1 MERKLIYLD
10 NAATSF
16 PKPQEVLDQMLE
28 NYSRLG
34 VSPGRGNYDL
44 GTEAAELVFE
54 TRKKVAQFFGA
65 ADPQRVIFAAN
76 ATDALNLAIQGL
88 VNKGDHVVAT
98 RLEHNS
104 VLRPLFHL
112 QELRGI
118 EFDLVGF
125 NQEGIIEPE
134 RIERAIKPN
143 TRLVIIS
150 HASNVLGTIQP
161 VPEIAQVAGKHCI
174 PLLIDTA
181 QSAGHVPVE
190 MSKWKVDAVAFTG
203 HKALLGPTGIG
214 GLILSPGLDIKSTRF
229 GGTGI
234 ESRSLIHTQTF
245 PHRLEAGTLNLL
257 GIFGLAAA
265 LDYLRKEGMENA
277 HQREMALIKRLYE
290 GLSALPGVKVYS
302 PKPAEHAVP
311 VLTCTVKGLT
321 SEDAGT
327 ILDGDFGIAVRT
339 GLHCA
344 PLVHADLGT
353 DAEGAIRFSPG
364 RFNNS
369 EDIET
374 ALQAMEVIAS
384 RRN

>member
-150 HASNVLGTIQP
+150 HASNVLGTIQLL
-161 VPEIAQVAGKHCI
+161 PEIAQVAGKHCI

-181 QSAGHVPVE
+181 QSAGTH
-190 MSKWKVDAVAFTG
+190 
-203 HKALLGPTGIG
+203 LL
-214 GLILSPGLDIKSTRF
+214 K
-229 GGTGI
+229 
-234 ESRSLIHTQTF
+234 
-245 PHRLEAGTLNLL
+245 
-257 GIFGLAAA
+257 
-265 LDYLRKEGMENA
+265 
-277 HQREMALIKRLYE
+277 
-290 GLSALPGVKVYS
+290 
-302 PKPAEHAVP
+302 
-311 VLTCTVKGLT
+311 
-321 SEDAGT
+321 
-327 ILDGDFGIAVRT
+327 
-339 GLHCA
+339 
-344 PLVHADLGT
+344 
-353 DAEGAIRFSPG
+353 
-364 RFNNS
+364 
-369 EDIET
+369 
-374 ALQAMEVIAS
+374 
-384 RRN
+384 